1 MASAVYIVVILILL
15 LLLALLWMF
24 WPAIKLWVNKQREP
38 FNEFI
43 QKLRDDVKR
52 LEAID
57 NEHMATATMD
67 LSSTFTNSMGM
78 STSYTTGST
87 HEENIPIIN
96 YRSEEFTSEPV
107 ETKELIT
114 QFRTHPENR
123 HKYFY
128 EEQCRQIFEELFPGY
143 KFSKCR
149 PSWLINPRTKRPL
162 ELDGYNEELQ
172 LAFEYNG
179 PQHYHFPNQ
188 YHRTEGEWIEQKYRD
203 LVKHQ
208 ACNQQGVYLIT
219 IPYHVPRH
227 HLRSFITR
235 YVSYYRRMRS
245 V

>member
-1 MASAVYIVVILILL
+1 MVSTVYIAVILVLL
-15 LLLALLWMF
+15 LLLVLLWMF
-24 WPAIKLWVNKQREP
+24 YPVIKSWVNKQREP

-43 QKLRDDVKR
+43 QKLRNDVKR
-52 LEAID
+52 LEAVD
-57 NEHMATATMD
+57 DEHNAMMD
-67 LSSTFTNSMGM
+67 LSSTFTNLTGT
-78 STSYTTGST
+78 STSTYTVEST
-87 HEENIPIIN
+87 HEEIVPIIN
-96 YRSEEFTSEPV
+96 YRSKEFTSEPV
-107 ETKELIT
+107 ETRELIT
-114 QFRTHPENR
+114 QFRAQPENR

-188 YHRTEGEWIEQKYRD
+188 YHRTEGEWMEQKYRD
-203 LVKHQ
+203 LVKYQ
-208 ACNQQGVYLIT
+208 ACNQHGVYLIT